1 MTQARIPLDDVI
13 AATPDQVELAVSDP
27 EELLAQ
33 LRQAATVA
41 GSPLAIRLPSG
52 QIVVGRPV
60 VRLAPPAR

>member
-52 QIVVGRPV
+52 QIVVGRPA
-60 VRLAPPAR
+60 VRLDPPAR